1 MIELPVGSAPRHDDI
16 GSIKMT
22 DGPHYL
28 PPPVVKSARYEM
40 KNPTTSFDHPLR
52 PMRRAD
58 VLPAEGFTLVIDN
71 RFKTQFD
78 DESAARDA
86 AADLLNRY
94 KMLQIEIYDAAK
106 KERVKV
112 S

>member
-1 MIELPVGSAPRHDDI
+1 
-16 GSIKMT
+16 MT
-22 DGPHYL
+22 DGPYDL
-28 PPPVVKSARYEM
+28 RSPVCSIWRHEM
-40 KNPTTSFDHPLR
+40 KSPTTSFEHPLR

-58 VLPAEGFTLVIDN
+58 VVPAEGFTLVIDN